1 MDSTERLK
9 QVSEQVRTC
18 NKCKLH
24 LSRRLAVPGEGPA
37 NCKIM
42 LIGEG
47 PGFHENEQG
56 RPFVGASGKFL
67 DELLKMAGLE
77 RSEVFITNVV
87 KCRPPQ
93 NREPSEEEL
102 LTCRPFLEEQIEIIN
117 PEVIVT
123 LGRYSMAHFIENG
136 KISYIHGHPQNVN
149 NRLII
154 PMYHPAAALHQPS
167 LKEVLLSDF
176 SKIPGFLSKK
186 TSSLNEIEIQ
196 DESHLKDEIEQ
207 DEKKDNENRQ
217 LSLFG

>member
-1 MDSTERLK
+1 MDSSERLK
-9 QVSEQVRTC
+9 QISEQIRTC
-18 NKCKLH
+18 EKCKLH
-24 LSRRLAVPGEGPA
+24 ISRRLAVPGEGPA
-37 NCKIM
+37 NCEIM

-56 RPFVGASGKFL
+56 KPFVGASGKFL
-67 DELLKMAGLE
+67 DELLRRAGLE
-77 RSEVFITNVV
+77 RSKVFITNVV

-102 LTCRPFLEEQIEIIN
+102 MACRPYLEAQIEIIN
-117 PEVIVT
+117 PSVIVT
-123 LGRYSMAHFIENG
+123 LGRFSMAHFIENG
-136 KISYIHGHPQNVN
+136 KISYIHGHPRQIN

-176 SKIPGFLSKK
+176 SKIPGLLIKK
-186 TSSLNEIEIQ
+186 PSSLDEIESQ
-196 DESHLKDEIEQ
+196 DESHLKDEIKQ
-207 DEKKDNENRQ
+207 DEKKDNETRQ